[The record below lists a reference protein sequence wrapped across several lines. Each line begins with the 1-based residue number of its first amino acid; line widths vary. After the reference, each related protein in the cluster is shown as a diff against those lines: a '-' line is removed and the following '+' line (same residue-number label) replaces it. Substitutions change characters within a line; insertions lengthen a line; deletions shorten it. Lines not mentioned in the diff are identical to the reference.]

1 MGKDVYRSHRSAGRG
16 MGYFSTPCPVIKEVE
31 IEYQLG
37 DPGPVVRKIL
47 SQIPARVKIDV
58 VVPWSLFVRIYT
70 RFMLE
75 VGNGTSKGRHDV
87 AQRSNT
93 GNIARFGVKE
103 GVGSRALS

>member
-1 MGKDVYRSHRSAGRG
+1 

-37 DPGPVVRKIL
+37 DPGPVVREIL

-75 VGNGTSKGRHDV
+75 VGNGLPRVVMMLPSEATREISPASV
-87 AQRSNT
+87 
-93 GNIARFGVKE
+93 
-103 GVGSRALS
+103 